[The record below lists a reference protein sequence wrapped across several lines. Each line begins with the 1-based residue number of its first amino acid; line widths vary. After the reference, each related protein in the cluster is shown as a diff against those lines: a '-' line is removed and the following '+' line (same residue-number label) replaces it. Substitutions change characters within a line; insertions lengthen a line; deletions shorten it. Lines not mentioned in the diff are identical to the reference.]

1 MGRNLYVCIVLRAIE
16 AYGCVFD
23 AVQGSTVERPSVF
36 VIIISTTIC
45 DVCPY
50 NLFFIL
56 ACFAFSCSQKLIC
69 LFFNI

>member
-1 MGRNLYVCIVLRAIE
+1 MYICMYSTPIE
-16 AYGCVFD
+16 TYGYVFD

-56 ACFAFSCSQKLIC
+56 ARFAFSCSQKLIC
-69 LFFNI
+69 LFFFTHF